1 MEATSDPSAPSI
13 PDSARAASAAGW
25 ALKTAVALGIML
37 GCFDLTISIQE
48 RAPAAL
54 GDPAELAAPLAISAG
69 AFFLACFVPLL
80 LAALAG
86 GRFWKARKVPL
97 MAALAT
103 ALGCGWAL
111 CVYFNLTQVQLD
123 PRPRQ
128 MRVVVACLAA
138 TLGMA
143 VYQRLRRDAS
153 PRPWRLGFPAAAL
166 VLVSVTGL
174 GFSWVRAYR
183 PARSSGAAA
192 AALRSD
198 HAVRRIIL
206 LSVDTLRRDAVSA
219 LAPGSPPTP
228 AIDAL
233 ARDSVV
239 FERAYSP
246 APWTLPAFA
255 TMMTG
260 VPPAV
265 HGVRTPKLRIPET
278 LPTLAE
284 KLRDAGYRTAA
295 IGHNPWLGPW
305 TGMARGFLGYDFC
318 PRDEHGSSLGSRL
331 LARLD
336 PMRLKPTLTTPELT
350 DLAVSWVRAHRGEDF
365 FLWVHYL
372 KPHGPYEP
380 PPAYRPRGRPPE
392 GIGYSFGSAGPIRMG
407 SRVVTA
413 AQRPW
418 VRQLYDG
425 EVRFV
430 DDNVARFLAELQRLG
445 IYDDALIVFVSD
457 HGEEFWEH
465 GGYEHGH
472 SLYDELTRVPLF
484 VKLPG
489 TREGRRRS
497 ELVSTGS
504 LMPTILELIGD
515 PAPPGTSSYASLRP
529 LLDGSG
535 TWTPHPVMSS
545 TLLYFEERQSAVF
558 EDFKYMRTPDS
569 EAEAIFD
576 LAADPAERHDVAAS
590 SAERIRR
597 GREAFAEQERL
608 CLALRDHFGIHGS
621 FPTELQPGALEQ
633 LRSLGYVQ

>member
-1 MEATSDPSAPSI
+1 MEATSDPSAPSST
-13 PDSARAASAAGW
+13 DSAGAGRAAGW
-25 ALKTAVALGIML
+25 ALATAAALGIAL
-37 GCFDLTISIQE
+37 GCFDLTVSILQ
-48 RAPAAL
+48 RAPAAF
-54 GDPAELAAPLAISAG
+54 GDAAALAAPLAVSAG

-80 LAALAG
+80 LAAVAG
-86 GRFWKARKVPL
+86 GRSPRKALR
-97 MAALAT
+97 MAALAV
-103 ALGCGWAL
+103 ALGSFGAL
-111 CVYFNLTQVQLD
+111 CVYFNLTRAGLD
-123 PRPRQ
+123 PAPRNTL
-128 MRVVVACLAA
+128 VLVACLAA
-138 TLGMA
+138 ALGFA
-143 VYQRLRRDAS
+143 VYQTLRREAD
-153 PRPWRLGFPAAAL
+153 PRPRLGFPLAVLVLMAAA
-166 VLVSVTGL
+166 GL
-174 GFSWVRAYR
+174 GLAWLRAYR
-183 PARSSGAAA
+183 PARLAVSTPAP
-192 AALRSD
+192 LRSD
-198 HAVRRIIL
+198 HAVHHIIL

-219 LAPGSPPTP
+219 LAPGAPPTP

-246 APWTLPAFA
+246 APWTLPAFVS
-255 TMMTG
+255 MMTG

-265 HGVRTPKLRIPET
+265 HGVRTPQLRIPET

-295 IGHNPWLGPW
+295 IGHNPWLRPEH
-305 TGMARGFLGYDFC
+305 GMARGFLGYDIC

-336 PMRLKPTLTTPELT
+336 PMRLKPSLTTPELT
-350 DLAVSWVRAHRGEDF
+350 ELALSFLRAHRGEDF

-380 PPAYRPRGRPPE
+380 PARYRPQGKPPE
-392 GIGYSFGSAGPIRMG
+392 GMGYSFGSAPAIRMG

-472 SLYDELTRVPLF
+472 SLYDEVTRVPLF
-484 VKLPG
+484 LKLPG
-489 TREGRRRS
+489 SREGRRRS
-497 ELVSTGS
+497 DLVSTGS
-504 LMPTILELIGD
+504 LMPTLLDLIGD
-515 PAPPGTSSYASLRP
+515 RPPPESSSYASLRP

-535 TWTPHPVMSS
+535 GWIPRPVMSS
-545 TLLYFEERQSAVF
+545 ALLYFEERQSAVF
-558 EDFKYMRTPDS
+558 EDFKYVRTPGS
-569 EAEAIFD
+569 ESEAIFD
-576 LAADPAERHDVAAS
+576 LGADPAERHDVAAFS
-590 SAERIRR
+590 PDRVRL
-597 GREAFAEQERL
+597 GRAAFAEQERL

-621 FPTELQPGALEQ
+621 FTTELKPGALEQ